1 MEILHTAKTIIAII
15 FVGMCLLGI
24 LAFAHAISHAV
35 SEEELLKQRQ
45 EERDKEYR
53 RSEAQKRI
61 KGF

>member
-1 MEILHTAKTIIAII
+1 MEILHTAKTILAII

-45 EERDKEYR
+45 EEQGNENDEG
-53 RSEAQKRI
+53 EQE
-61 KGF
+61 

>member
-1 MEILHTAKTIIAII
+1 MEILHTAKTIRAII

-45 EERDKEYR
+45 EEQGNEN
-53 RSEAQKRI
+53 EEGEQE
-61 KGF
+61 